1 MILAFSALVLATAAV
16 FLVLDAAM
24 LTLVLRP
31 LFERHVAELMRPEIR
46 WGAAAAF
53 YVTFVAGLV
62 WLAGW
67 PALRAGAPAQA
78 LLPAA
83 LIGFLAYGT
92 YEFTSYAILKG
103 WHWSMVAADVAW
115 GTALSAL
122 SVWAGVA
129 IVRALGL
136 GAG

>member
-16 FLVLDAAM
+16 FLVLDAVM
-24 LTLVLRP
+24 LTVVLKP
-31 LFERHVAELMRPEIR
+31 LFEAHIGEMMRPEIR

-53 YVTFVAGLV
+53 YATFVAGLV

-67 PALRAGAPAQA
+67 PAFRAGAPAQA
-78 LLPAA
+78 ILPAA

-103 WHWSMVAADVAW
+103 WHWSMVATDVAW
-115 GTALSAL
+115 GTVLSAV
-122 SVWAGVA
+122 SVWARVTV
-129 IVRALGL
+129 VRWSGL
-136 GAG
+136 GG